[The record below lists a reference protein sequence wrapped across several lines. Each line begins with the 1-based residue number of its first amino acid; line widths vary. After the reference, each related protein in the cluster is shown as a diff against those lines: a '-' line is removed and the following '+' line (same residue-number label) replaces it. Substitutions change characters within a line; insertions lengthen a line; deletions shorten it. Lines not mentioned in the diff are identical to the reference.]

1 MTETELRDRLR
12 AIDPDRDAAAQER
25 AWEVIRN
32 AHRPA
37 PGRPAPRRWRDSRNW
52 LRWRMTIPALAS
64 MLALAAVALAVSN
77 PPHVALARWLREAIG
92 LSPTP
97 HPRPMLAGLPGR
109 GQLLVNSPAG
119 PWIVNAGGHRRYLGH
134 YTAAAWSPHNLYVV
148 TWRGRELDALNPRG
162 QRQWVLASSGAISV
176 ARWSPDGYRIAYTT
190 GHALWVLAGDRT
202 GNHRVSAADP
212 GVAPAWQP
220 RSSLAHR
227 IALVDPSGY
236 VRLLDADSGAQ
247 LWRSKGQP
255 AVRQLL
261 WSADGTRL
269 LVVSPTRVE
278 LDNARGHLLGATA
291 LAAGQTIIQAAF
303 ASHGHRVALAIH
315 QAGVT
320 GNSVAVLT
328 ASRRGL
334 GMPPQIL
341 FSARAQIDGINW
353 SPDDLWLLASSPS
366 ADQWIFIRTQP
377 PVRLQAVSRIAAQF
391 SSRTGAAPGFPSL
404 GGWQSP
410 PPARFGG

>member
-12 AIDPDRDAAAQER
+12 AIDPDPDSAAQER
-25 AWEVIRN
+25 AWDVVRS

-37 PGRPAPRRWRDSRNW
+37 PTPPTRQRR
-52 LRWRMTIPALAS
+52 LRWRLTVPALAS
-64 MLALAAVALAVSN
+64 MLALAAIAVAVSN

-92 LSPTP
+92 LNPAP
-97 HPRPMLAGLPGR
+97 HARPMLAGLPGG

-119 PWIVNAGGHRRYLGH
+119 PWLVNASGHRRYLGH
-134 YTAAAWSPHNLYVV
+134 YTAAAWSPHSLYVV
-148 TWRGRELDALNPRG
+148 TWRGRELDALSPRG
-162 QRQWVLASSGAISV
+162 QRQWVLASSGAIFV
-176 ARWSPDGYRIAYTT
+176 ARWSPDGYRIAYTA
-190 GHALWVLAGDRT
+190 GHTLWVIAGDRT
-202 GNHRVSAADP
+202 GNHRLAAADP
-212 GVAPAWQP
+212 AVAPAWQP
-220 RSSLAHR
+220 RSGLAHR
-227 IALVDPSGY
+227 IAFVDPSGY

-247 LWRSKGQP
+247 LWRLKAQS

-269 LVVSPTRVE
+269 LVLSPTRAE
-278 LDNARGHLLGATA
+278 LYSAGGQLLAATA
-291 LAAGQTIIQAAF
+291 LAAGQTITQAAV
-303 ASHGHRVALAIH
+303 APDGHRVALAIH
-315 QAGVT
+315 QPGIA
-320 GNSVAVLT
+320 GNSIAVLT

-377 PVRLQAVSRIAAQF
+377 PVRLQSVSHIAAQF
-391 SSRTGAAPGFPSL
+391 ASHPGAAPGFPSL
-404 GGWQSP
+404 GGWQSA
-410 PPARFGG
+410 PPALR